1 MRIAVTSGYSKS
13 LHAAA
18 LIIALKRAGHDVG
31 LCLNVRL
38 LSAGRLRF
46 YARQLGWRRLWGKF
60 RSRTRADAAPKTVG
74 RGEIEPMRD
83 WMRENR
89 IEETNVPDACRASGT
104 KLVNVA
110 NLNSAAA
117 IAELKSYRPDLVV
130 YAGGGI
136 VRRPFLETPR
146 IGVLNAHGG
155 PLPRFRGMNAAE
167 WSVLCG
173 VPPSVCVIFLDA
185 GIDTGPMVLETP
197 IPLEPCVD
205 VPTLRGWGT
214 RMSVVALLE
223 AVEKVA
229 QPGFTPTPQDQSAG
243 KQYFIMAD
251 PLLPIVERRLASMRS
266 FSDH

>member
-18 LIIALKRAGHDVG
+18 LVVALKRAGHDVG
-31 LCLNVRL
+31 LCLNVRV

-46 YARQLGWRRLWGKF
+46 YTRQLGWRRLWSKF
-60 RSRTRADAAPKTVG
+60 RSRTLDDAAPKTAG

-110 NLNSAAA
+110 DLNSPAA
-117 IAELKSYRPDLVV
+117 IAELKNYRPDLVV

-136 VRRPFLETPR
+136 VRKPFLETPR

-167 WSVLCG
+167 WSVLHG

-185 GIDTGPMVLETP
+185 GIDTGPIVLEKP

-229 QPGFTPTPQDQSAG
+229 QPDFTPTPQDKSAG
-243 KQYFIMAD
+243 KQYFIMAHAM
-251 PLLPIVERRLASMRS
+251 LPIVERRLAAMRDSMKQ
-266 FSDH
+266 

>member
-60 RSRTRADAAPKTVG
+60 RSRTRADAAPKTAG

-110 NLNSAAA
+110 DLNSPAA

-136 VRRPFLETPR
+136 VRKPFLETPR

-167 WSVLCG
+167 WSVLHG

-185 GIDTGPMVLETP
+185 GIDTGPIVLEKP

-214 RMSVVALLE
+214 RLSVVTLLE
-223 AVEKVA
+223 AVEMVA
-229 QPGFTPTPQDQSAG
+229 QSDFTPTPQDRSAG
-243 KQYFIMAD
+243 KQYFIMAA
-251 PLLPIVERRLASMRS
+251 PMLPIVERRLAAMRNS
-266 FSDH
+266 